1 MIGTLKSISK
11 DPLLPRGLT
20 RPLRSKVDKSIISID
35 PPGEWQRDQPIGGRW
50 WFTEIE
56 YVRGPPTFK
65 CPELRPPGAKMG
77 RFFFSI
83 SNFPSLQKFVTC
95 SMATAKTGLSPILPP
110 SPLSGVTMFHPR
122 LEYL

>member
-11 DPLLPRGLT
+11 VPLLPRGLT

-56 YVRGPPTFK
+56 
-65 CPELRPPGAKMG
+65 
-77 RFFFSI
+77 
-83 SNFPSLQKFVTC
+83 
-95 SMATAKTGLSPILPP
+95 
-110 SPLSGVTMFHPR
+110 
-122 LEYL
+122 